1 MQRLTIARPEPK
13 APATNVWTLARSLIW
28 GLLLV
33 ALTFW
38 GVLIAAP

>member
-1 MQRLTIARPEPK
+1 MQRLPMAERESPP
-13 APATNVWTLARSLIW
+13 PPPSVWTFARSLIW

-38 GVLIAAP
+38 GVLIVTA

>member
-1 MQRLTIARPEPK
+1 MHRLPMAEPEPK
-13 APATNVWTLARSLIW
+13 PRPPSVWTFARSLIW

-38 GVLIAAP
+38 GVLIVTA